1 MKIKKLISV
10 LYEIGIMFWV
20 MANVIILMNAPE
32 WYAKYK
38 YPDLSK
44 TVVEVHLS
52 QAQISSV
59 YGPGGSPLTGVSIKS
74 GNQTFVA
81 QTVPTELW
89 DHFRLRYKERDY
101 VLHAKDVNLLILNH
115 ANFYTT
121 VKSISFNEQT
131 YVISDRKVS
140 DWLETSSPYVNY
152 SSATSKPIGMVYM
165 VIWTLM
171 IIGSA
176 VFLKFRMWRLFKFP
190 KKGKPTSDNQAQ

>member
-10 LYEIGIMFWV
+10 LYKIGIMFWV

-52 QAQISSV
+52 QAEISSV

-81 QTVPTELW
+81 HTVPTELW

-115 ANFYTT
+115 AKFYTV

-131 YVISDRKVS
+131 HVINDWKVS

-152 SSATSKPIGMVYM
+152 SSATS
-165 VIWTLM
+165 
-171 IIGSA
+171 
-176 VFLKFRMWRLFKFP
+176 
-190 KKGKPTSDNQAQ
+190 

>member
-1 MKIKKLISV
+1 MKIKKLINV

-59 YGPGGSPLTGVSIKS
+59 YGPSGSPLTGVSIKS

-89 DHFRLRYKERDY
+89 DHFRLRYKERGY
-101 VLHAKDVNLLILNH
+101 VLHAKDVNLSVAEVL
-115 ANFYTT
+115 
-121 VKSISFNEQT
+121 
-131 YVISDRKVS
+131 RKC
-140 DWLETSSPYVNY
+140 T
-152 SSATSKPIGMVYM
+152 
-165 VIWTLM
+165 
-171 IIGSA
+171 
-176 VFLKFRMWRLFKFP
+176 
-190 KKGKPTSDNQAQ
+190 